1 MILTTTNSVENYKII
16 DYKGIISGTAV
27 NAEKIT
33 MSFNMQKY
41 YAAMGESIEEVKSAA
56 LEQLKENAEKI
67 NANAVVG
74 INLDIEIRNNDNTI
88 IVSATGTAVNI
99 VPQ

>member
-1 MILTTTNSVENYKII
+1 MILTTTNSVENQKII
-16 DYKGIISGTAV
+16 DYKGIVSGTAV

-41 YAAMGESIEEVKSAA
+41 YAAIGESIEEVKIAA